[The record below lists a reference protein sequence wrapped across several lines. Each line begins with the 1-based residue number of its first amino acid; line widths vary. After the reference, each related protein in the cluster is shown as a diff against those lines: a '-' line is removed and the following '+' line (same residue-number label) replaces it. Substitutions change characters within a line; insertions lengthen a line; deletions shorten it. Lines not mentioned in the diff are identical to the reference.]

1 MEELYKIDHHL
12 NLKDKIK
19 RIDKYYQFSEE
30 NMSNKP
36 EENKKWKDILETIM
50 FQLDPQFNLLC
61 LTNNKTEITKY
72 LFNTRSTL
80 MDDFIGKDLI
90 KKYSFNT
97 RAGLSKPNISVN
109 LISSET
115 NQSGLIFY
123 SEYFTINIVLVDREK
138 KLYYNVKEPILDQ
151 HYLMININNDDEK
164 EEYLPPMSANSYLY
178 KKEDLSSFIINFK
191 ETTKITDICDIVEN
205 VKNLNNIYKKEDTG
219 KKKITS
225 YKVADLQGLANAN
238 NIQIKTNQGK
248 KKTKAQLYE
257 ELKDLL

>member
-1 MEELYKIDHHL
+1 MENLYKVDHHL
-12 NLKDKIK
+12 NLKEKIK

-36 EENKKWKDILETIM
+36 EENKKWMDVLETIM

-61 LTNNKTEITKY
+61 LTNNKSEITKY

-80 MDDFIGKDLI
+80 MDDFIGKNLI

-97 RAGLSKPNISVN
+97 RAGLSKTNISIN

-123 SEYFTINIVLVDREK
+123 SEYFTINIVLIDRQK
-138 KLYYNVKEPILDQ
+138 KLYYNVKEPVPEQ
-151 HYLMININNDDEK
+151 HYLMININNESDK

-178 KKEDLSSFIINFK
+178 KKDDLSGFIINFK

-205 VKNLNNIYKKEDTG
+205 VKNINNIYKKEG
-219 KKKITS
+219 SEKKKITS
-225 YKVADLQGLANAN
+225 YKVADLQGMANAH
-238 NIQIKTNQGK
+238 NISIKTNQGK
-248 KKTKAQLYE
+248 KKTKAELYE